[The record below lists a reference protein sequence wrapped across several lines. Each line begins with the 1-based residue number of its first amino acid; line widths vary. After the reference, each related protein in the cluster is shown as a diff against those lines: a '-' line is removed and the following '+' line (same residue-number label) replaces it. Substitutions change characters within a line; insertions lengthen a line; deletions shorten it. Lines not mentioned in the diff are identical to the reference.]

1 MNFDMKK
8 LIKKIL
14 ANPVI
19 LFNKIVIGLYLHI
32 MKTKT
37 DDIKKLS
44 LSGDRILVLAPHQD
58 DEMLGCGCFIQQALR
73 QGNKVK
79 CVFMTDG
86 SKSPSD
92 VDESTLIKTRKAEAL
107 KVAEKLKME
116 LPEFL
121 DMEDGAL
128 DNNDI
133 EASNKIINI
142 IKKFQPNIIMVP
154 YFLDGHKDHC
164 AVSGIFIKA
173 MELMQL
179 NARLFA
185 YEINSPISVYGITHY
200 VDCTNLM
207 NCKREA
213 LKIYESQT
221 MSFESILLMNKLNGI
236 LSGTKNGAEL
246 FRELNLISYEKAYEK
261 YNKDNNIWK
270 RFRQMYSIYFMVIA
284 YFKGIGLKKEI
295 AMFQNAGDEQ
305 MRREEDPGK
314 GITFS

>member
-37 DDIKKLS
+37 NDIKKLS

-128 DNNDI
+128 D
-133 EASNKIINI
+133 
-142 IKKFQPNIIMVP
+142 VT
-154 YFLDGHKDHC
+154 
-164 AVSGIFIKA
+164 AVYPMK
-173 MELMQL
+173 ELAAAAADRAL
-179 NARLFA
+179 
-185 YEINSPISVYGITHY
+185 EI
-200 VDCTNLM
+200 
-207 NCKREA
+207 
-213 LKIYESQT
+213 LKTGECS
-221 MSFESILLMNKLNGI
+221 
-236 LSGTKNGAEL
+236 
-246 FRELNLISYEKAYEK
+246 
-261 YNKDNNIWK
+261 
-270 RFRQMYSIYFMVIA
+270 
-284 YFKGIGLKKEI
+284 
-295 AMFQNAGDEQ
+295 
-305 MRREEDPGK
+305 EDPRMK
-314 GITFS
+314 FSLCTQADIDKYKEYWGIK